1 MNISASVEDDEGE
14 VTSVELLYS
23 HNGTWYTVPMESAYG
38 LYKASIPP
46 HKQGTTVEYKITA
59 YDDANPENFNTSEV
73 YRYTVAVEYSPGQG
87 LVPLFLGGGVLI
99 AAVILALKSG
109 ALHRIKYDEV

>member
-1 MNISASVEDDEGE
+1 
-14 VTSVELLYS
+14 
-23 HNGTWYTVPMESAYG
+23 MEMAYG

-46 HKQGTTVEYKITA
+46 QKQGTKIEYKITA

-73 YRYTVAVEYSPGQG
+73 YSYTVAVEYAPGQG

-109 ALHRIKYDEV
+109 ALHRLKYEEV